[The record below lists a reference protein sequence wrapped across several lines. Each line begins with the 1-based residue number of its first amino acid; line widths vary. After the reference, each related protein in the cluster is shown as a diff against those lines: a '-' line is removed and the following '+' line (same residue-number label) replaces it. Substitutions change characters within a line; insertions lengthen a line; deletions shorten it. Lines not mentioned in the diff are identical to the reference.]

1 MDKTNKICIY
11 IASLSLLSS
20 IILGVVVYQ
29 QHKYIEN
36 MRDEIVYNIESRS
49 ESNLSEMKRNISNLD
64 SQIDSLDDRVNH
76 LEAAQLDLSADQADL
91 SYRMSSA
98 ELDSSMGYSL
108 WR

>member
-36 MRDEIVYNIESRS
+36 MRDELVYDIENRS
-49 ESNLSEMKRNISNLD
+49 ESNLSETKRNIQNLD
-64 SQIDSLDDRVNH
+64 ERVH
-76 LEAAQLDLSADQADL
+76 RIEAALLTL
-91 SYRMSSA
+91 F
-98 ELDSSMGYSL
+98 
-108 WR
+108 W